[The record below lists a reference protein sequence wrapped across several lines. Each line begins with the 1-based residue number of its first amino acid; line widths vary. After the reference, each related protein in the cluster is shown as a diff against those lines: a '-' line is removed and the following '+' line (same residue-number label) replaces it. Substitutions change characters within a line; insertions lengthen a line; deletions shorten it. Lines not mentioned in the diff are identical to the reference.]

1 MRLGC
6 IGIEQRLMSP
16 MSWRSW
22 CNLMEMDGCVIMGDF
37 HIDVIGLLMV
47 LAGEYMGITCESR
60 ITVAVGD
67 TSAHA
72 KECFSEITNLK
83 QQWES
88 VGAAIELPYW
98 HAFSTLAG
106 IIEEAAAAER
116 SASE

>member
-1 MRLGC
+1 
-6 IGIEQRLMSP
+6 MSP
-16 MSWRSW
+16 MPWRSW
-22 CNLMEMDGCVIMGDF
+22 YNLMEMDGCVIMGDF

-60 ITVAVGD
+60 ITVVVGD

-98 HAFSTLAG
+98 PACSTLAG